1 MPWRNAKTIKVPKT
15 IRAAIPPIHNAEL
28 SLGSIPRGRLS
39 WRPIAAYRAWLP
51 LEEIRPEDIA
61 QWQWEEKYA
70 WPADGKP
77 PYPPLVYRVVLV
89 IVIYLT
95 VALIIVL
102 LLQAFTPFPAL
113 TWLGNYVRTLVLGN

>member
-1 MPWRNAKTIKVPKT
+1 M
-15 IRAAIPPIHNAEL
+15 
-28 SLGSIPRGRLS
+28 
-39 WRPIAAYRAWLP
+39 
-51 LEEIRPEDIA
+51 A

-95 VALIIVL
+95 IALIIVL